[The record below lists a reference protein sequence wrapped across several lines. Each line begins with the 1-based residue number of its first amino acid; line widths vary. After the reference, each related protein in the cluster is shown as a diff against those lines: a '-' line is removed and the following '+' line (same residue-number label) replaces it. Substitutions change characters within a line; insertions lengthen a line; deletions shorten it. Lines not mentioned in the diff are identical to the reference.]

1 MKVYN
6 WNSESLIYSG
16 QEEAEPNPMEPGK
29 YLIPSCSTTTPIPRP
44 VEELAEGRSFKW
56 IAEENRWIEADIF
69 KPDIPKVT
77 NATAEEQFRQR
88 RNVLLRRA
96 DWVAIKSYSTGE
108 PMPEE
113 WKNYM
118 QALRD
123 LPENVDMSTLVLDE
137 KTGLLDLSSVPW
149 PTPPDI

>member
-1 MKVYN
+1 M
-6 WNSESLIYSG
+6 LIYHWAGGNFIYTG
-16 QEEAEPNPMEPGK
+16 QSEAEQSPLDPPGV
-29 YLIPSCSTTTPIPRP
+29 YLIPAQSTKIPIPRP
-44 VEELAEGRSFKW
+44 VEELAEGRTFKW
-56 IAEENRWIEADIF
+56 IEEEDRWVEV
-69 KPDIPKVT
+69 DIPRHIPKYT
-77 NATAEEQFRQR
+77 DATAEEQFRQR
-88 RNVLLRRA
+88 RNALLRRA

-137 KTGLLDLSSVPW
+137 TGLLELSSVPW
-149 PTPPDI
+149 PTPPDN